1 MSRQHGDKA
10 RFHRL
15 RKQSIERRRKVREL
29 RDRLALAPAAGIEA
43 VSGIVSDAAKTKPP
57 VI

>member
-1 MSRQHGDKA
+1 MSKQHGDKA

-29 RDRLALAPAAGIEA
+29 RDRLALAPVAGIE
-43 VSGIVSDAAKTKPP
+43 VVPGIVSEAVKTKPP

>member
-29 RDRLALAPAAGIEA
+29 RDKLALAAAPAVEVVSGA
-43 VSGIVSDAAKTKPP
+43 VSDTVKTKPP
-57 VI
+57 VL

>member
-1 MSRQHGDKA
+1 MSKQHGDKA

-15 RKQSIERRRKVREL
+15 RKQSIERRRRVREL
-29 RDRLALAPAAGIEA
+29 RDKLALLPALATE
-43 VSGIVSDAAKTKPP
+43 VVCDTVKTKPP

>member
-1 MSRQHGDKA
+1 MSKQHGDKA

-29 RDRLALAPAAGIEA
+29 RDRLALAA
-43 VSGIVSDAAKTKPP
+43 VPGVGVVSDGASDAVKAKPP

>member
-1 MSRQHGDKA
+1 MSKQHGDKA

-29 RDRLALAPAAGIEA
+29 RDKLALAPVLA
-43 VSGIVSDAAKTKPP
+43 VEVASDSVKTKPP
-57 VI
+57 VL

>member
-29 RDRLALAPAAGIEA
+29 RDRLALAPPPGIEVVPSA
-43 VSGIVSDAAKTKPP
+43 VSDTVKAKPP

>member
-1 MSRQHGDKA
+1 MSKMHGDKA

-15 RKQSIERRRKVREL
+15 RKQSIERRRRVREL
-29 RDRLALAPAAGIEA
+29 RDKLALLPALAPA
-43 VSGIVSDAAKTKPP
+43 VVSDTVKTKPP

>member
-1 MSRQHGDKA
+1 MSKQHGDKA

-29 RDRLALAPAAGIEA
+29 RDKLALVPALATEVA
-43 VSGIVSDAAKTKPP
+43 VDTVKTKPP